1 MRWQFLAAASICC
14 GLSSPSAA
22 SVDILGVDVDKADV
36 CPSASTVKCLLKPNG
51 ATGFYIGKD
60 KRHLP
65 LLDDNTPDLSSI
77 LGKIFA
83 TTIPQ
88 DTGYCSNSW
97 QNSLREFAEAQG
109 IDYLQTVNED
119 PVRFTMKAK
128 SLMETTAGLD
138 AVAVANAAGVPS
150 TQTNDIAAAVKLA
163 YSRSR
168 NEKVEIEGTFRYI
181 TINPMILTAL
191 SADDRPE
198 ALQKCANWLIDNPGQ
213 TLMVSV
219 TGYFLNS
226 AKISNA
232 MKSEFSSE
240 LKASLK
246 GKLAD
251 TQIAAVETSFEK
263 EIEKTAELSFSKYF
277 ELLTVGRYP
286 ELPLKPA

>member
-1 MRWQFLAAASICC
+1 MKWQFLAAAALGC
-14 GLSSPSAA
+14 GIFTPALAA
-22 SVDILGVDVDKADV
+22 VDILGVDVDKADV

-65 LLDDNTPDLSSI
+65 LRDDDTPDLSSI

-97 QNSLREFAEAQG
+97 QNSLESFAEAQG
-109 IDYLQTVNED
+109 IDYLKTVNED

-128 SLMETTAGLD
+128 SLVETAAGID
-138 AVAVANAAGVPS
+138 AVAIANAAGVPAA
-150 TQTNDIAAAVKLA
+150 QTEDVAAAIKMA
-163 YSRSR
+163 YTRSS
-168 NEKVEIEGTFRYI
+168 NEEVEIEGTFRYI

-191 SADDRPE
+191 SADDRPQELE
-198 ALQKCANWLIDNPGQ
+198 ACANWLISNPGQ

-219 TGYFLNS
+219 TGYFLDN
-226 AKISNA
+226 AKVSNA

-240 LKASLK
+240 IKASLA
-246 GKLAD
+246 GKLED
-251 TQIAAVETSFEK
+251 KQIASVETSFEK
-263 EIEKTAELSFSKYF
+263 EVETTAELSFSKYF

-286 ELPLKPA
+286 EMPLKAS